1 MEEIHNGVHQ
11 RDDRIYTV
19 NHDPGEDVY
28 GENLRTTNG
37 TEYRRWKADRSKLG
51 AAVKTGLDI
60 WPFRD
65 DSRVLYL
72 GAANGTT
79 VSHVSDICTDG
90 IIWGLEYSPTVT
102 RDLVRLTERRDN
114 IAPVLGDARQP
125 DSYSGLVD
133 QVDVVF
139 QDVAQRDQFSIL
151 KRNTDMFLRDGGHA
165 LIAIK
170 TRSISSSR
178 PVEKVIE
185 EQRERFSDAYTI
197 GWQGRLEPYE
207 QDHLFLALKKDDRSG
222 DS

>member
-1 MEEIHNGVHQ
+1 MEEIHEGVYQ

-19 NHDPGEDVY
+19 NRDPGEDVY
-28 GENLRTTNG
+28 GENLRTKKG

-51 AAVKTGLDI
+51 AAVQKGMDA
-60 WPFRD
+60 WPFQD

-79 VSHVSDICTDG
+79 ISHVSDICTNG
-90 IIWGLEYSPTVT
+90 IVFGLEYSPTVT
-102 RDLVRLTERRDN
+102 RDLVRLAKRRDN

-133 QVDVVF
+133 QVDIVF

-151 KRNTDMFLRDGGHA
+151 KRNTDMFLREGGHA

-178 PVEKVIE
+178 PVEKVIR
-185 EQRERFSDAYTI
+185 EQKERFSDAYTVE
-197 GWQGRLEPYE
+197 WSGRLEPYE
-207 QDHLFLALKKDDRSG
+207 QDHLFMALQKE
-222 DS
+222 